1 VRRFTHPLLV
11 LLAIVFLIEAWLWSR
26 LEPIVAWIVGQIPL
40 RRVKAMLKRFLEW
53 LPPGA
58 ALVAFVVPGALL
70 FPLKLLAVW
79 LITQNHWLAAS
90 AVFLFA
96 KLVGLGVAAF
106 IFEVT
111 KPQLLRMAWFRWIYQ
126 LVLVWLD
133 WAHRLTDPIKERL
146 VRLSRLLTP
155 GRGGRALRL
164 LWRIRRRRINA
175 AHGGAGF
182 AVNAEAARA
191 AQSAQAP

>member
-1 VRRFTHPLLV
+1 
-11 LLAIVFLIEAWLWSR
+11 
-26 LEPIVAWIVGQIPL
+26 
-40 RRVKAMLKRFLEW
+40 VKAILKRFLEW

-58 ALVAFVVPGALL
+58 ALIAFVVPGALL

-79 LITQNHWLAAS
+79 LIARNHWLAAS

-111 KPQLLRMAWFRWIYQ
+111 KPQLMQMPWFCWLYGR
-126 LVLVWLD
+126 VLVWLD
-133 WAHRLTDPIKERL
+133 WAHHLTDPIKERL
-146 VRLSRLLTP
+146 LQLSRLLRP

-164 LWRIRRRRINA
+164 LWRIRRRMRA
-175 AHGGAGF
+175 AGPGV
-182 AVNAEAARA
+182 AVRADAPRAART
-191 AQSAQAP
+191 AQSP